1 MILPMGVYS
10 FDRDRGFTC
19 QLRRSLEVKKKMKIL
34 VAALHRCWSWWCTGG
49 ELVGSWWCTGG
60 ALVGHWWGADGGAGG
75 VGVGASVGHWWAQLV
90 TAPPVS
96 FSGKTKES

>member
-1 MILPMGVYS
+1 MKDAGMILPMGVYS

-60 ALVGHWWGADGGAGG
+60 ALVGHWCGAGVLLVDCWLVMGG
-75 VGVGASVGHWWAQLV
+75 VLECGRS
-90 TAPPVS
+90 
-96 FSGKTKES
+96 